1 MPNKSATLS
10 QDLQMENFPE
20 ADKSLYRRRAKP
32 MDVFLSFLINAA
44 AFLCVAVLVGILG
57 YILVNG
63 VGYISWRFLSTPYSE
78 TKANMKGILPMI
90 INTLYI
96 VVITLLIAAP
106 VGICSAIYLT
116 QYAKQGRL
124 VKAIRFATEIL
135 SGIPSILFGLFG
147 YTVFCILFRL
157 QISILAGCL
166 TMTLCILPTIV
177 RTTEESLLSVPS
189 SYKEGAFALGA
200 GKLRVVLGI
209 VLPCAMPGVLTAVI
223 LAMGRIVGESAALL
237 FTSGLAYQMPK
248 GFFQQIFSSGRT
260 LTLHLYQTAREA
272 TTPDAMN
279 IAFATA
285 SVLLILVFLLNRL
298 AGLLSKALRKGSE

>member
-1 MPNKSATLS
+1 MPNNTMTMQAGKSIS
-10 QDLQMENFPE
+10 MEG
-20 ADKSLYRRRAKP
+20 KSLYAKRAKP
-32 MDVFLSFLINAA
+32 LDVVLKILINGAA
-44 AFLCVAVLVGILG
+44 ALSVAVLVGILG

-63 VGYISWRFLSTPYSE
+63 VGYITWSFLTTPYSE
-78 TKANMKGILPMI
+78 TKAELKGILPMI

-96 VVITLLIAAP
+96 VAITLLIAAP
-106 VGICSAIYLT
+106 IGICSAIYLT

-124 VKAIRFATEIL
+124 VKAIRFTTEVL

-177 RTTEESLLSVPS
+177 RTTEESLLSVPP

-200 GKLRVVLGI
+200 GKLRVVMGI

-237 FTSGLAYQMPK
+237 FTSGLAYQMPR

-272 TTPDAMN
+272 TSPDAMN

-285 SVLLILVFLLNRL
+285 SVLLILVFILNRL
-298 AGLLSKALRKGSE
+298 AGLLSKSLRKGSM

>member
-1 MPNKSATLS
+1 MPSS
-10 QDLQMENFPE
+10 
-20 ADKSLYRRRAKP
+20 SLYGKRKRPFDTLLK
-32 MDVFLSFLINAA
+32 VLIDTAA
-44 AFLCVAVLVGILG
+44 AVTVIVLLGIIF

-63 VGYISWRFLSTPYSE
+63 VSYLSWKFISTAYSE
-78 TKANMKGILPMI
+78 TNDDLKGILPMI

-96 VVITLLIAAP
+96 VVITLLISAP
-106 VGICSAIYLT
+106 IGISSAIYLT

-124 VKAIRFATEIL
+124 VKAIRFTTEIL
-135 SGIPSILFGLFG
+135 SGIPSIIFGLFG

-157 QISILAGCL
+157 QTSLLAGCL
-166 TMTLCILPTIV
+166 TMTLCILPTII
-177 RTTEESLLSVPS
+177 RTTEESLLSVPG
-189 SYKEGAFALGA
+189 SYKEGALALGA
-200 GKLRVVLGI
+200 GKLRVVMGI

-237 FTSGLAYQMPK
+237 FTSGLSYNMPK
-248 GFFQQIFSSGRT
+248 GFVRQIFASGRT

-272 TTPDAMN
+272 NSPDAMH

-298 AGLLSKALRKGSE
+298 AALLSRTLRKG

>member
-1 MPNKSATLS
+1 MLNKPGVLVPGASNSKLSA
-10 QDLQMENFPE
+10 QG
-20 ADKSLYRRRAKP
+20 KSLYNRKAKP
-32 MDVFLSFLINAA
+32 MDVFFKLLINGA
-44 AFLCVAVLVGILG
+44 AFLCVVVLVGILG
-57 YILVNG
+57 YILANG
-63 VGYISWRFLSTPYSE
+63 IGYISWQFLSTPYSE
-78 TKANMKGILPMI
+78 TKAELKGILPMM
-90 INTLYI
+90 INTMYI

-106 VGICSAIYLT
+106 IGICSAIYLT

-124 VKAIRFATEIL
+124 VKVIRFTTEIL

-177 RTTEESLLSVPS
+177 RTTEESLLSVPA

-298 AGLLSKALRKGSE
+298 AGALSKSLRKGTD

>member
-1 MPNKSATLS
+1 MPNNTVAMNPGKSIS
-10 QDLQMENFPE
+10 MEG
-20 ADKSLYRRRAKP
+20 KSLYAKRSKP
-32 MDVFLSFLINAA
+32 LDVVLKILINGAA
-44 AFLCVAVLVGILG
+44 ALSVAVLVGILG
-57 YILVNG
+57 YILING
-63 VGYISWRFLSTPYSE
+63 VGYITWSFLSTPYSE
-78 TKANMKGILPMI
+78 TKAELKGILPMI

-96 VVITLLIAAP
+96 VAITLLIAAP
-106 VGICSAIYLT
+106 IGICSAIYLT

-124 VKAIRFATEIL
+124 VKAIRFTTEVL

-200 GKLRVVLGI
+200 GKLRVVMGI

-237 FTSGLAYQMPK
+237 FTSGLAYQMPR

-272 TTPDAMN
+272 TSPDAMH

-285 SVLLILVFLLNRL
+285 SVLLILVFILNRL
-298 AGLLSKALRKGSE
+298 AGLLSKSLRKGSM

>member
-1 MPNKSATLS
+1 MPN
-10 QDLQMENFPE
+10 N
-20 ADKSLYRRRAKP
+20 SLYVKRRRPK
-32 MDVFLSFLINAA
+32 DTVLKVLINAA
-44 AFLCVAVLVGILG
+44 AAVSVITLVGIIG

-63 VGYISWRFLSTPYSE
+63 VPYITWKFLSTPYSE
-78 TKANMKGILPMI
+78 TKDEWKGILPMI

-96 VVITLLIAAP
+96 VGITLLISAP
-106 VGICSAIYLT
+106 IGIFSAIYLT

-157 QISILAGCL
+157 QTSILAGCL
-166 TMTLCILPTIV
+166 TMSICILPTII
-177 RTTEESLLSVPS
+177 RTTEESLLAVPG
-189 SYKEGAFALGA
+189 SYKEGALALGA
-200 GKLRVVLGI
+200 GKLRVIMGI

-237 FTSGLAYQMPK
+237 FTSGLSYNMPK
-248 GFFQQIFSSGRT
+248 GFWRQIFASGRT

-272 TTPDAMN
+272 STPDAMR
-279 IAFATA
+279 IAYATA
-285 SVLLILVFLLNRL
+285 AVLLVLVFLLNRL
-298 AGLLSKALRKGSE
+298 AGLLSRTLRKG

>member
-10 QDLQMENFPE
+10 QNVPMENFPE
-20 ADKSLYRRRAKP
+20 ADKSLYRHRAKP

-63 VGYISWRFLSTPYSE
+63 VGYISWQFLSTPYSE
-78 TKANMKGILPMI
+78 TKANMKGVLPMI

-124 VKAIRFATEIL
+124 VKMIRFATEIL

-248 GFFQQIFSSGRT
+248 GFFQQILSSGRT

-298 AGLLSKALRKGSE
+298 AGLLSRALRKGSE